1 MTYNPN
7 YRKYYEDITILTS
20 IYNDNVN
27 VLLALFTGDGT
38 NNGYGITGGG
48 YYISNSGSLPPA
60 GTDITTYVIT
70 AATSSSGYIPS
81 KLPVNNTY
89 NGYSTTNGFNVSSN
103 NFGSD
108 NVRWGHRL
116 AKYLFRY
123 NNETP
128 TTIMAMA
135 VSSIDYLYQV
145 YIHNSNKISTEFSV
159 FQLTSC
165 SSNNT
170 AVVIPMLAAID
181 SIYYNSETLTH
192 YTSASDPRT
201 YYLPWTG
208 NSQFSLNA
216 TTYYATP
223 AGYISY
229 IDLYRLRSLATASD
243 PTYNQAY
250 PFFDVNQGTQEISLG
265 IVTFLLTNEGQEKY
279 PAVQKYLQTTSVDFT
294 TSSKFNGIEVYKNVS
309 PDTTTYSLAED
320 IINTYWIIGYI
331 GQGFGSYDPYNGKV
345 AYLSQYLIEGVNYSG
360 SGTTWTGGPLT
371 LTNGLLV
378 EYPLKLFNIWSCC
391 DTGWGYDDG
400 STAYNN
406 CTITMEM
413 FSYQLLTAAL
423 TQDYDKFCY
432 FHRNLYYML
441 YVQNGTADGTGP
453 MAEANSQTYDNP
465 PIGGYSTYVNRL
477 KPNTDLY
484 GSSKYPWLYSSFC
497 PGYQPYAN
505 FFGKVD
511 VSNKDGTDLSG
522 PIYIMSNPYYKGS
535 FNKDIS
541 SASDADF
548 NICLAYKVAMNNTWL
563 SNYDTLADATGPVS
577 DEIKYKVGAYPDI
590 TWEYMH
596 TQIKNTILS
605 ETGSDI
611 PYDGTLP
618 RGSNFS
624 PGSVVPTGYS
634 ENGPFLTTNGHDA
647 NNYTTDFHPDYI
659 DLALFQDFINEF
671 GAACFLEG
679 TKILTSRGYVPVE
692 ALTKEDQLV
701 SYGDIL
707 ENKFHERDLRVV
719 PIRWVGKY
727 SKSKPSPKHQP
738 ICITKDAL
746 SVGMPFQ
753 DVYVSGNHGVVLRK
767 KRVPAKRLMGDK
779 IYRVPSERVVY
790 YHVEVEGHQVISAN
804 GLLTETYLDVGKRK
818 AFTTVF

>member
-1 MTYNPN
+1 MTYNSN
-7 YRKYYEDITILTS
+7 YRKYYDDITILTS
-20 IYNDNVN
+20 IYTDNVN

-48 YYISNSGSLPPA
+48 YYISNSGSPPPA

-70 AATSSSGYIPS
+70 DTTSTSGYIPS
-81 KLPVNNTY
+81 KLPVFSTY
-89 NGYSTTNGFNVSSN
+89 SGYDTTNGFDTSSN

-123 NNETP
+123 NEKTA
-128 TTIMAMA
+128 IMKMA

-145 YIHNSNKISTEFSV
+145 YTYNSNKISTNFSV

-165 SSNNT
+165 DSNNT
-170 AVVIPMLAAID
+170 AVVIPMLAAVD
-181 SIYYNSETLTH
+181 AIYYRNETLTH

-201 YYLPWTG
+201 YYLPSK
-208 NSQFSLNA
+208 NNAIFSLNSYRA
-216 TTYYATP
+216 TS

-229 IDLYRLRSLATASD
+229 IDLYGLRNLATASD
-243 PTYNQAY
+243 PTTLAY
-250 PFFDVNQGTQEISLG
+250 PFFNVKDQGVQEISVG
-265 IVTFLLTNEGQEKY
+265 IVSFLLTNEGQEKY

-294 TSSKFNGIEVYKNVS
+294 TSSKFNGIEVYKNAS
-309 PDTTTYSLAED
+309 SDNTTTYSLAED

-331 GQGFGSYDPYNGKV
+331 GQGFGKYDPYNNGKV
-345 AYLSQYLIEGVNYSG
+345 AYLSQYLITGVNYSG
-360 SGTTWTGGPLT
+360 SGTNWKGGPLT
-371 LTNGLLV
+371 STNGLLPT
-378 EYPLKLFNIWSCC
+378 YPTKLFNIWSCC
-391 DTGWGYDDG
+391 DTSWGYDDG
-400 STAYNN
+400 STASNN
-406 CTITMEM
+406 CNVTMEM

-423 TQDYDKFCY
+423 TQDYDRFCY
-432 FHRNLYYML
+432 FHRYLYYML
-441 YVQNGTADGTGP
+441 YVQNGTADGP

-465 PIGGYSTYVNRL
+465 PIGGYSTYLNRVRS
-477 KPNTDLY
+477 NTDIY
-484 GSSKYPWLYSSFC
+484 GGSKYPWLYSSFC

-511 VSNKDGTDLSG
+511 VSNADGTDLSG

-535 FNKDIS
+535 FNNDIS

-548 NICLAYKVAMNNTWL
+548 NICLAYRVAMNNTWEA
-563 SNYDTLADATGPVS
+563 NYDKLNDAPGLVS
-577 DEIKYKVGAYPDI
+577 DETKYKVGAYQDI
-590 TWEYMH
+590 TWDYMY

-605 ETGSDI
+605 ETGADI
-611 PYDGTLP
+611 PYQGTLP
-618 RGSNFS
+618 IGSNFS
-624 PGSVVPTGYS
+624 PGTVVPTGYYA
-634 ENGPFLTTNGHDA
+634 NGPFLTTNGHDA
-647 NNYTTDFHPDYI
+647 NNYSSDLHPDYI
-659 DLALFQDFINEF
+659 DLALFQDFVLEAT
-671 GAACFLEG
+671 AACFLEG

-727 SKSKPSPKHQP
+727 SKSKPGPRHQP